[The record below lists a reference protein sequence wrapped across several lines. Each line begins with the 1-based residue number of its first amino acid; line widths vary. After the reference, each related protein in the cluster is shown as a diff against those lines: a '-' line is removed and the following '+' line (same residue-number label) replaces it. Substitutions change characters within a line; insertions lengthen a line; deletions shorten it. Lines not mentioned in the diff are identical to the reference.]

1 MAAGAS
7 EMHDFLKELHA
18 GAEKSELRK
27 REYGQEWESKDN
39 DADDEGNGVDDGFYT
54 VGTGAIGRRT
64 SVCVNGN

>member
-1 MAAGAS
+1 M
-7 EMHDFLKELHA
+7 LV
-18 GAEKSELRK
+18 LRK
-27 REYGQEWESKDN
+27 ANFESVSMDRSVKSKDN